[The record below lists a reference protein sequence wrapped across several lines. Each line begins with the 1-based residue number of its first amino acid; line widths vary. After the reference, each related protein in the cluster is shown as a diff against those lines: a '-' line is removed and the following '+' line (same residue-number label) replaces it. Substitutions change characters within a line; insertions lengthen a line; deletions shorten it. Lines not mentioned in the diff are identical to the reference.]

1 VLVYDTFDQWL
12 AENSFQAVCLYDCD
26 ENRVLYA
33 RNEHMPAPVAS
44 LTKIA
49 AAMAALECTADPD
62 GTFIEVTRPAVNEV
76 HRLDGFCAGFDEQI
90 GMRFSVT
97 EYLSGLLIASGC
109 EAGMLLADS
118 LCAGDRDAFV
128 ARMNRLALR
137 AGCRNTCFRDP
148 CGLLDEGVSSAFDVF
163 LLFRRMLEIPLLRGI
178 ASATTRIIPG
188 LPDPVLT
195 TNRLKRFASPVFF
208 PYAACGKT
216 GTSDLAGKC
225 LACSYERRGKTYIA
239 IVLGYPFVLGQTA
252 TDSFWRS
259 AADSLL
265 CTAFAREGPFMRVTL
280 DRHLLKAGAGDRLPL
295 LPRAVFNNTGE
306 APRFRFR
313 SLNPEVA
320 AVDGQGLVTVLQPGL
335 AQIEILSQTGDYDL
349 ACVNACGSD
358 FVSVSRPRGVG
369 AISAHPS
376 F

>member
-1 VLVYDTFDQWL
+1 MLVYDTFDQWL
-12 AENSFQAVCLYDCD
+12 AENSFQAVYLYDCN

-33 RNEHMPAPVAS
+33 FNEHMPAPVAS

-49 AAMAALECTADPD
+49 TAMAALECVADPD
-62 GTFIEVTRPAVNEV
+62 GTAIEVTGPAVNDV
-76 HRLDGFCAGFDEQI
+76 YRLDGFCAGFDEQI

-118 LCAGDRDAFV
+118 LGAGGRGDFV

-148 CGLLDEGVSSAFDVF
+148 CGLLDESVSSAFDIF
-163 LLFRRMLEIPLLRGI
+163 LLFRRMLEIPLLRRI

-195 TNRLKRFASPVFF
+195 TNRMKRFASPFFF
-208 PYAACGKT
+208 PYAVCGKT

-225 LACSYERRGKTYIA
+225 MACCYERRGKTYIA
-239 IVLGYPFVLGQTA
+239 VVLGYPFVLGKTEV
-252 TDSFWRS
+252 DSFWES
-259 AADSLL
+259 AAVSLP

-280 DRHLLKAGAGDRLPL
+280 DRHLLKAGIGDRFPL
-295 LPRAVFNNTGE
+295 LPHAVFSSTGE

-320 AVDGQGLVTVLQPGL
+320 AVDGQGLVTVLQPGV
-335 AQIEILSQTGDYDL
+335 AQIEVLSQTGDYDL
-349 ACVNACGSD
+349 ACVNASGSD
-358 FVSVSRPRGVG
+358 LVNISRPTGVG
-369 AISAHPS
+369 ASSVFPL
-376 F
+376 